1 MCLIFIDVSYSML
14 VSLLQQLAHVAHI
27 ERMLVERCL
36 QYLNNCDVIALV
48 EEVQMA
54 DFYVVT
60 ERVSKL
66 LGDKDLKTECVQY
79 VKATASETAPSITTL
94 VHMYCAL
101 RAEEPF
107 LSLYA
112 LQDRFQAH
120 MANIDIV

>member
-79 VKATASETAPSITTL
+79 VKATGSSRNPCVTMFSKAMLCITEQPVPHKPPAQHRT
-94 VHMYCAL
+94 HS
-101 RAEEPF
+101 F
-107 LSLYA
+107 
-112 LQDRFQAH
+112 F
-120 MANIDIV
+120 